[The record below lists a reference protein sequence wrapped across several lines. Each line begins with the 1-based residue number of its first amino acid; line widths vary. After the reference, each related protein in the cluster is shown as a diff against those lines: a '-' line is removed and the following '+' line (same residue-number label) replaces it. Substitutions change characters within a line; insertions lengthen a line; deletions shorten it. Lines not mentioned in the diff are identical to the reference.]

1 MSERSETESER
12 DLDNIEVGDEIL
24 MVVMMMI
31 MMMIPGPVRAG
42 RGLQQEILPQERG
55 RGCGR
60 QDRVLP
66 CAISGEKRLE

>member
-12 DLDNIEVGDEIL
+12 DLDNIEVGDEML
-24 MVVMMMI
+24 MIVMMM
-31 MMMIPGPVRAG
+31 MMPGPVRAG

-60 QDRVLP
+60 QGRVLP

>member
-12 DLDNIEVGDEIL
+12 DLDNIEVGDEML
-24 MVVMMMI
+24 MIVMMM
-31 MMMIPGPVRAG
+31 MMPGPVRAG

-66 CAISGEKRLE
+66 CAISGEKRLK

>member
-12 DLDNIEVGDEIL
+12 DLDNIEVGDEMM
-24 MVVMMMI
+24 MVVMMM
-31 MMMIPGPVRAG
+31 MMPGPIRA
-42 RGLQQEILPQERG
+42 RCGLQQEILPQERG

-60 QDRVLP
+60 QGRVLP